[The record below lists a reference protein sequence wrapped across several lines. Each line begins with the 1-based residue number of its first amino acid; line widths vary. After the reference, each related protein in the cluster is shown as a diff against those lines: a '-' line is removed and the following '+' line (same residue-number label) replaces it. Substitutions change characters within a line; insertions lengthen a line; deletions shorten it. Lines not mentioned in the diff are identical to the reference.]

1 MKPAGRLVH
10 PFKALLPHRSS
21 RPRRGGAAHPPR
33 GGEDRPQEKGGRLCA
48 WNSCDMA
55 DWLRPRGPSSQTPD
69 LKLSG
74 GSHWPQVTGQVKNRV
89 RLRVPS
95 SSGAQGFHDLFSFA
109 P

>member
-1 MKPAGRLVH
+1 MKPAGPWFTL
-10 PFKALLPHRSS
+10 S
-21 RPRRGGAAHPPR
+21 RPCFLTAPPAHAEEAAHRPR

-55 DWLRPRGPSSQTPD
+55 DWLRPRGPSSQTPG

-74 GSHWPQVTGQVKNRV
+74 GSDGPQVTGQVKNRV
-89 RLRVPS
+89 RLGVPS